1 MASTK
6 AIKKRKDTI
15 ESTGKITRAMKLV
28 STVKLQKSK
37 QRAEES
43 IPYFDTMYETVQEIA
58 SKSRHIMDSAFA
70 GLKIKPTAKKLVI
83 AITSNRGLAGGFNN
97 NIVKKISNEKY
108 FSPDDTAIMAI
119 GKKGLEG
126 FARKGYEIKREFT
139 DEVETIEYV
148 DAINIANETVKLV
161 ASGEV
166 KELYLVYSY
175 FKNTVVHIPRVM
187 KLMPF
192 DILTNPSTIGKD
204 DEELLEARKKVFQMK
219 ESKYQNDDLLLMN
232 YEPSSAE
239 VLRELLFQYFVALI
253 YGALVASNAAENG
266 ARMNAMDNATK
277 NSEEMAQKL
286 NVQFNR
292 ARQGAITNELTE
304 IISGAN
310 AINQ

>member
-1 MASTK
+1 MASIK

-28 STVKLQKSK
+28 ATVKLQKSK

-43 IPYFDTMYETVQEIA
+43 IPYFDAMYEVAQEIA
-58 SKSRHIMDSAFA
+58 SKSKNTLDILSANLN
-70 GLKIKPTAKKLVI
+70 LKPNAKKLVI

-97 NIVKKISNEKY
+97 NIVKKITQEEY
-108 FSPDDTAIMAI
+108 FSPKDTAIMAV

-126 FARKGYEIKREFT
+126 FVRKGYEIRGEFT

-148 DAINIANETVKLV
+148 DAINIANEAAKLFV
-161 ASGEV
+161 SGQIS
-166 KELYLVYSY
+166 ELYLVYSY

-187 KLMPF
+187 KLFPL
-192 DILTNPSTIGKD
+192 DVLTNPSTIGKD
-204 DEELLEARKKVFQMK
+204 DEELLEARKKVFQVR
-219 ESKYQNDDLLLMN
+219 ESKYQNDNLLLMN
-232 YEPSSAE
+232 YEPSAPE
-239 VLRELLFQYFVALI
+239 ALNELLFQYFTAII

-277 NSEEMAQKL
+277 NSEDMAQKL